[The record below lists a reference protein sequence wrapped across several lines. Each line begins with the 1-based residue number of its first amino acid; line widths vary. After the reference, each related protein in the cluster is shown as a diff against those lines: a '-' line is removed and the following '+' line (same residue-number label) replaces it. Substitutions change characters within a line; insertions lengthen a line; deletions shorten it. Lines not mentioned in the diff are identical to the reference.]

1 VDAHSAV
8 PAAPRRAPGAPPV
21 VFQSIT
27 RLPPPLEVGP
37 VEADRLALS
46 LRSAL
51 DRIILPLARAARAF
65 VGKHGWQ
72 QYGYARLDDFGHEV
86 FQRSGRWIRDLAS
99 LSRSLDH
106 FSALHRALTGDDDGD
121 PIGWVAATW
130 IGRIASRESI
140 ESWIDLAR
148 SLTARELR
156 ESIRA
161 ARIAGSDWPPGA
173 GPASTATVA
182 PTEKER
188 VPEDRRTVPL
198 PVPSPVRVAFDETLD
213 LHRAVEGSEAS
224 VDSFVEALT
233 AETFASGIDPDPA
246 PRPGTRGP
254 SRAERE
260 RAREAAGRELP
271 GTDRRP
277 RPVLEELVR
286 LAKLERIAG
295 EGSAADL
302 LDQLDALIGLE
313 ESLQVRLGEVLAVL
327 EEARAWRQLGFLD
340 AAHYAR
346 ERLRISPSLSEKRA
360 RLARALRSL
369 PRLREAYELG
379 WVGFESAQLVVQAVG
394 RDPSYETEREWVS
407 AAQCSS
413 FKRLTDSVRIR
424 RRSPTPRI
432 GGPTSLPPDDA
443 EWHASLR
450 RAPGSTRERVRALG
464 DEAVAGIGAPEPR
477 PMVSSADAFLR
488 LRLTPERA
496 EAFLGAIEARRREI
510 QERGTIPTGDDGSES
525 APELP
530 DDAPASVRAAQ
541 RFSAGPG
548 YVPQWVGLL
557 ALLEDYAETWDDPRS
572 MPRRPADAVY
582 IRDGWRC
589 MAPGCTSRRNLEDH
603 HVVYRS
609 QGGSDELTNRACLC
623 RFHHQQGEHGG
634 LARVEGEAPLGLT
647 WRLGVEELG
656 RWYRNERRV
665 QPPC

>member
-1 VDAHSAV
+1 VDAHSVV
-8 PAAPRRAPGAPPV
+8 PEAPRRGPGAPQA
-21 VFQSIT
+21 VFRPLNRQ
-27 RLPPPLEVGP
+27 PPPLEVGP

-51 DRIILPLARAARAF
+51 DRIILPLARTARVF
-65 VGKHGWQ
+65 VRKGGWRDF
-72 QYGYARLDDFGHEV
+72 GYARLEDFGHEI

-99 LSRSLDH
+99 LSRSLEK
-106 FSALHRALTGDDDGD
+106 FPALHRALTGDDGGD
-121 PIGWVAATW
+121 PIGWVAATG
-130 IGRIASRESI
+130 IGRIASSDSI
-140 ESWIDLAR
+140 GSWIDLAR
-148 SLTARELR
+148 SRTVRELR
-156 ESIRA
+156 ESIRS
-161 ARIAGSDWPPGA
+161 ARAAGSKWPPGV
-173 GPASTATVA
+173 GPASAVTAATD
-182 PTEKER
+182 KEEAS
-188 VPEDRRTVPL
+188 EDRRTVPL
-198 PVPSPVRVAFDETLD
+198 AVPSPVRVAFDETLD
-213 LHRAVEGSEAS
+213 LHRAVEGSDAS
-224 VDSFVEALT
+224 VESFVEALT
-233 AETFASGIDPDPA
+233 AETFAAGIDPAPA
-246 PRPGTRGP
+246 PAPGTRRP
-254 SRAERE
+254 PRDERE
-260 RAREAAGRELP
+260 RAREEAGRELP
-271 GTDRRP
+271 CADRRR

-286 LAKLERIAG
+286 LARLERTAG
-295 EGSAADL
+295 EGSPADL
-302 LDQLDALIGLE
+302 LGQLDRLIGLE
-313 ESLQVRLGEVLAVL
+313 ESLQVRLGEVLALL

-346 ERLRISPSLSEKRA
+346 ERLRISPSLAEKRA

-369 PRLREAYELG
+369 PRLREACELG

-394 RDPSYETEREWVS
+394 REPSYETEREWVR

-413 FKRLTDSVRIR
+413 FKRMKDSVRLR
-424 RRSPTPRI
+424 RRSPSPRI
-432 GGPTSLPPDDA
+432 GGRTPLPPDDA

-450 RAPGSTRERVRALG
+450 RAPGSARERVHALG
-464 DEAVAGIGAPEPR
+464 HEAVAGIDAPGSG

-496 EAFLGAIEARRREI
+496 AAFLGAIEARRRDL
-510 QERGTIPTGDDGSES
+510 QARSSE
-525 APELP
+525 PGELP
-530 DDAPASVRAAQ
+530 ENPPASMRAAQ
-541 RFSAGPG
+541 RFSTGPG

-589 MAPGCTSRRNLEDH
+589 TAPGCTSRRNLEDH

-609 QGGSDELTNRACLC
+609 QGGSDELTNRTCLC

-665 QPPC
+665 